1 MVNKYDQKH
10 KEIIQKEARERY
22 QKLPG
27 EERYKRRRKAQ
38 ERYKK
43 FYRRRKRKMASVPA
57 DLVTFSGEILS
68 GKPHFL
74 CSERKQKLPEYRRYY
89 YLTHKKTN
97 LVTF

>member
-1 MVNKYDQKH
+1 
-10 KEIIQKEARERY
+10 
-22 QKLPG
+22 
-27 EERYKRRRKAQ
+27 
-38 ERYKK
+38 
-43 FYRRRKRKMASVPA
+43 MALVPA